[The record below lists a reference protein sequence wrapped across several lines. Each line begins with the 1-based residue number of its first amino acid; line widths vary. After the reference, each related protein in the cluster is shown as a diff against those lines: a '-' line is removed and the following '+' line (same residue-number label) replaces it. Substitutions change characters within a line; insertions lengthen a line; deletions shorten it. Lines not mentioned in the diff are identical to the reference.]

1 MYRIKVD
8 YNKKFINYI
17 GGKGITC
24 GIHYDAL
31 HLNPIYN
38 NFSNKSSFPI
48 SEKESIQTVSIPF
61 HENLDKNGQLDYVIK
76 CIKKY
81 E

>member
-1 MYRIKVD
+1 M
-8 YNKKFINYI
+8 
-17 GGKGITC
+17 GEKGITC
-24 GIHYDAL
+24 GIHYNAL

-38 NFSNKSSFPI
+38 TFCKNLFFPK
-48 SEKESIQTVSIPF
+48 SEKESKQTVSIPF
-61 HENLDKNGQLDYVIK
+61 HEHSDKNGQLGYIIK